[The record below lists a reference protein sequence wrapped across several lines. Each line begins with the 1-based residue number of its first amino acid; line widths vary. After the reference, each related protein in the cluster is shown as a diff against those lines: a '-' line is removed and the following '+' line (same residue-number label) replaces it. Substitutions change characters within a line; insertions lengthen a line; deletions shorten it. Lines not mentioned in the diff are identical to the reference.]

1 MLETVPMA
9 HDCVGVIGRDE
20 RCDLKREKLV
30 RRVCV
35 SNLLR
40 MEVFLVMKNI
50 IKCSGASGAFL
61 FLGAHED

>member
-1 MLETVPMA
+1 MA

-61 FLGAHED
+61 LPGAHED